1 MYVDVPQNGHPGQ
14 WFRRPNSLRQFLR
27 IQILC
32 LNGVW
37 DVVWA
42 PVFLCTSQWR
52 HNERDSVLNH
62 QPHHCLLKS
71 LFGRRSKK
79 TSKLRVTGLCAGN
92 SPGTGE
98 FPAQMDSDAENVS
111 IWWHHHDKLR
121 CYCSWLCTSGGT
133 NHRSMAVITL
143 RPRWN
148 WRYFN
153 CFCEELIIA
162 KCRMLIVYKC
172 ISFSI
177 CVTCKL
183 SENCTCLYDCSY
195 IFGIRSS

>member
-14 WFRRPNSLRQFLR
+14 WFRRPNSLKQFLR

-111 IWWHHHDKLR
+111 IWWRHHDKLR

-143 RPRWN
+143 RPRWRQLTPFQLLLRRIDN
-148 WRYFN
+148 R
-153 CFCEELIIA
+153 EMPDAHSIH
-162 KCRMLIVYKC
+162 MYKFLNLC
-172 ISFSI
+172 D
-177 CVTCKL
+177 VQVVWKL
-183 SENCTCLYDCSY
+183 YMPIWL
-195 IFGIRSS
+195 